1 MQNGTKN
8 NSNTDWRREQKVC
21 QEEILIQL
29 DSAKNTPMLA
39 SRHIIFQ
46 HQTWVKIPA
55 LERERLR
62 GWKYEKAPHFYR
74 FFARL
79 GYSPTPFLRYNTTSS
94 AASIIHTFFRY
105 VTQAWAHRIFLRVFI
120 VMDRRYAFSWIF
132 LHSNDKERSIIW
144 KIFAQDFYEFV
155 AQNFLLNNNIE
166 ASLWLH
172 LKHWLRRGFILFTT
186 ANFFICTI
194 KW

>member
-1 MQNGTKN
+1 MKERTKSVPGR
-8 NSNTDWRREQKVC
+8 NSH
-21 QEEILIQL
+21 
-29 DSAKNTPMLA
+29 S
-39 SRHIIFQ
+39 
-46 HQTWVKIPA
+46 TWFSKKHPDARFPTHNFPTSNMSKIPA

-132 LHSNDKERSIIW
+132 LHSNDKERSIVW

-155 AQNFLLNNNIE
+155 AQNFLKNKNIA